1 MYHNVADIGE
11 KKKSNGME
19 WKTWPHHRC
28 CGIKQLFC
36 NSYYVPSMK
45 TIFSKKKKKKEE
57 KKKEKKPKPKYKYK
71 ESVIFMLGGKAE
83 CLLCFENFPVKP
95 EQSLH

>member
-1 MYHNVADIGE
+1 
-11 KKKSNGME
+11 ME

-36 NSYYVPSMK
+36 NSYDVPSMK
-45 TIFSKKKKKKEE
+45 TVSSKKKKN
-57 KKKEKKPKPKYKYK
+57 PKPKWKYK
-71 ESVIFMLGGKAE
+71 ESVIFMLEGKAE
-83 CLLCFENFPVKP
+83 SLLCFENFPVKP